1 MTRGS
6 GNGTAL
12 LSSEYVRMPPGKED
26 AQLQVGVTVQA
37 RHPDKQ
43 DYLDATVGNFADPI
57 SFQCFFVIRLDLR
70 NMARC
75 LMYTRFKRTVTVS
88 KDIKYT

>member
-1 MTRGS
+1 MTCDQFLLLVTRGS

-43 DYLDATVGNFADPI
+43 DYLDATVINLYHFGA
-57 SFQCFFVIRLDLR
+57 S
-70 NMARC
+70 
-75 LMYTRFKRTVTVS
+75 
-88 KDIKYT
+88 